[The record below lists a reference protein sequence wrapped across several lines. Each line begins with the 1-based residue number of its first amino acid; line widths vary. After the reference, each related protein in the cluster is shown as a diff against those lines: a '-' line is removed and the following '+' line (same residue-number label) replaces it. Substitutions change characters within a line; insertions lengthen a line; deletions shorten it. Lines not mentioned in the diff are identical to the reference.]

1 MAYDTPKIP
10 LLSSLLKWHA
20 DPISGQRV
28 DGVLFCS
35 EWWVNF
41 QCLHVESQLEMDLI
55 WIFPDL
61 IWIYPDLIYI
71 YIYMW
76 INMFMLF
83 FLLGCIGSGS
93 RPSEIPDSDK
103 HVMVM
108 VATAVQVVG
117 EKTQLLWFHV
127 VPHVPCLLSWDGHAH
142 TSLVGPNPTSS
153 SWITTF
159 VVSIRMR

>member
-1 MAYDTPKIP
+1 MARWSDFGSTSRWCFI
-10 LLSSLLKWHA
+10 LLRIVGQFPVFTCW
-20 DPISGQRV
+20 ISIGNGF
-28 DGVLFCS
+28 D
-35 EWWVNF
+35 
-41 QCLHVESQLEMDLI
+41 MDI
-55 WIFPDL
+55 SRFDMDISWFD
-61 IWIYPDLIYI
+61 I

>member
-1 MAYDTPKIP
+1 M
-10 LLSSLLKWHA
+10 S
-20 DPISGQRV
+20 
-28 DGVLFCS
+28 
-35 EWWVNF
+35 
-41 QCLHVESQLEMDLI
+41 
-55 WIFPDL
+55 
-61 IWIYPDLIYI
+61 
-71 YIYMW
+71 

-108 VATAVQVVG
+108 VACFSVQVVG